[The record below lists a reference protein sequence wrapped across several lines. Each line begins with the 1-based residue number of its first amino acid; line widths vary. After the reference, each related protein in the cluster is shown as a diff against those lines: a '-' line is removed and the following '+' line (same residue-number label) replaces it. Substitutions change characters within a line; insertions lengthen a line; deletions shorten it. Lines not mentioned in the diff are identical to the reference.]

1 MSSKRPL
8 CVVIAALGGQ
18 GGGVLLDWLV
28 EAARHEGFPAQATSI
43 AGVAQRTGATTYYL
57 ELFPNRQPEKDP
69 VFSLFPSAGEVDLF
83 AALEPT
89 EAARAIELGFIG
101 TDTTALSVRE
111 RIYSTAEKTLPG
123 DGRLPAEPVLEALR
137 RAAKRTVIFD
147 GKALGGE
154 TGRQLNAAMFGAIA
168 GTGVLPLSEDACRA
182 AIRTAGV
189 AVEANLAGF
198 AAGLETARAPAGKTP
213 GSVAGDPAP
222 NLEYDAAPAALAARV
237 NKLPAPVRAMAGH
250 GAARLLDYQD
260 DRYAGLY
267 LDRLEKIIALETGD
281 KKYPVSVAVARRLA
295 AWMSFEDVIRVGQL
309 KTRPGRLAR
318 IRAELGAPQDAPLIV
333 RDFLKPGREELEGL
347 LPPVLARLMPKPKPG
362 VPRKGLKLRV
372 RTSSPLG
379 WLTLRAMAKL
389 KPWRRRTARFAREQ
403 GQIKDWLAAVM
414 AAVPDAPALA
424 LDTANLAVWARG
436 YGDTRARG
444 LGCLGNVSGDFEE
457 QLAADGAA
465 LEANVGAAL
474 SAAYDDPD
482 GEQDHDQGGPADR

>member
-8 CVVIAALGGQ
+8 CVLIAALGGQ

-28 EAARHEGFPAQATSI
+28 EAARHEGYPAQATSI

-57 ELFPNRQPEKDP
+57 ELFTQREPKKDP
-69 VFSLFPSAGEVDLF
+69 VFSLFPSAGEIDLF
-83 AALEPT
+83 ATLEPT

-101 TDTTALSVRE
+101 AETTAISVRE
-111 RIYSTAEKTLPG
+111 RIFSTAEKMLPG
-123 DGRLPAEPVLEALR
+123 DGRLPAEPVLEALQ
-137 RAAKRTVIFD
+137 RAAKRTIIFEV
-147 GKALGGE
+147 KPLAGE
-154 TGRQLNAAMFGAIA
+154 TGRMLNAVMFGAIA

-182 AIRTAGV
+182 AIKAADV

-198 AAGLETARAPAGKTP
+198 AAGLETARAKTTQAAGAA
-213 GSVAGDPAP
+213 AGDHAP

-237 NKLPAPVRAMAGH
+237 NQLPGPVQAMAGH
-250 GAARLLDYQD
+250 GAARLVDYQD
-260 DRYAGLY
+260 ARYAELY
-267 LDRLEKIIALETGD
+267 LDRIAAVIALERGD
-281 KKYPVSVAVARRLA
+281 RKYPVSVAVARRLA

-318 IRAELGAPQDAPLIV
+318 IRAELGAPDDAPMIV

-347 LPPVLARLMPKPKPG
+347 LPPILARLIPKPKPG
-362 VPRKGLKLRV
+362 ALRKGFRLRV
-372 RTSSPLG
+372 RTSSVGG
-379 WLTLRAMAKL
+379 WLMLRAMAKL

-403 GQIKDWLAAVM
+403 GLIEDWLAAVM
-414 AAVPDAPALA
+414 AAAPDNAALA

-444 LGCLGNVSGDFEE
+444 LGCLGNVSEDFDE

-465 LEANVGAAL
+465 LGGKVSAAL
-474 SAAYDDPD
+474 AAAYDDPD
-482 GEQDHDQGGPADR
+482 GERDGESKS